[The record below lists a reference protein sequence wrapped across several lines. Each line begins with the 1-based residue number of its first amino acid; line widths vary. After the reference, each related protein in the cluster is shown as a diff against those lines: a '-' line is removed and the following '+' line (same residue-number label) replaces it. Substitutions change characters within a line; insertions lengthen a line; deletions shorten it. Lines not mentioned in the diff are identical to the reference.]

1 MAVTRLAFQL
11 TAENTYI
18 DLARA
23 LSIHMRTMIRQKQV
37 FTVLGGMIVDNASP
51 TAAKY
56 AVSTLPNTWYVKAA
70 INRGFKAWK
79 FSRNKLLEESGAEGA
94 TNLVT
99 GKYADFK
106 VLMNEGNASLYKKP
120 IVSGTDAGT
129 GLRQIYTDSEW
140 NYATLISEAGAP
152 GKDLH
157 VLGDHTSSRY
167 ALLKGWLQSREIPN
181 ALSEP
186 DMPDLDGDSDPDI
199 NTDFIAT
206 LHGTQSAQSEKLD
219 LLYDENDRSPFHT
232 LTPLGDIDNAHNS
245 SLQALGYVSSTNP
258 QSMIPG
264 FKALCGLIHV
274 EVGSEAT
281 NPILF
286 LDVMNTPEGF

>member
-11 TAENTYI
+11 ADGSNYI
-18 DLARA
+18 DLAQQ
-23 LSIHMRTMIRQKQV
+23 LSIYQRTMIRQKQV
-37 FTVLGGMIVDNASP
+37 FTVLGGMIVDNAAGSG
-51 TAAKY
+51 AKY
-56 AVSTLPNTWYVKAA
+56 AVSTAPNTWYVKAA
-70 INRGFKAWK
+70 INRAFKAWK
-79 FSRNKLLEESGAEGA
+79 FSRNKLLEESATDDA

-106 VLMNEGNASLYKKP
+106 VYYNSGASSLYQNA
-120 IVSGTDAGT
+120 IVTDNSAGT
-129 GLRQIYTDSEW
+129 RKKFVASEW
-140 NYATLISEAGAP
+140 NYATMTDEAGVA
-152 GKDLH
+152 KDLH
-157 VLGDHTSSRY
+157 ILGNHTGSRY
-167 ALLKGWLQSREIPN
+167 GMLKGWLQTREIPN

-186 DMPDLDGDSDPDI
+186 DMPDLDGDSVPDV
-199 NTDFIAT
+199 NVDFLST
-206 LHGTQSAQSEKLD
+206 LHGTQSAQSEKLT

-232 LTPLGDIDNAHNS
+232 LTPLADLDSNHNS
-245 SLQALGYVSSTNP
+245 CLQALGYVSATNP

-286 LDVMNTPEGF
+286 LDVMNTPEAF